1 MKHLLLI
8 VTLFLSFNCFSQY
21 SYYPKNEIKFLK
33 KLVDDKIDAK
43 IDILSKNYKKE
54 KKEILKSRHEYLEL
68 KINDSTFIKQD
79 KLQGIVTNVLKN
91 IGDKNPDL
99 NINNK
104 TILLNSDYY
113 PNAGSFGFNLFQ
125 INIGLFALLES
136 EDELAFIICHELAHE
151 VLNHFE
157 KGVERSANLFNL
169 NKNIIKSKKKLAQS
183 NRTEKMK
190 ILKNMI
196 FQNQHLSKKH
206 EIEADSLGMVFFK
219 NTIYKRSAAVSALQK
234 LELTNNQFFDTK
246 INWEKEF
253 GISYGSLL
261 NTTTLFNNRIID
273 KDFIIDSD
281 SVKSHPDIPIRI
293 AKITSEKINLSKK
306 NFKYDEIQLL
316 AIHTYLDYAKK
327 HHIIPI
333 ALYINLQL
341 KKQYPEKD
349 IYNQNLINLMDA
361 TYKLKKSHRLGKHVQ
376 MTDYY
381 SKDKNLN
388 EIFNFLHELEL
399 YQIKKIKSHLS
410 INQQ

>member
-136 EDELAFIICHELAHE
+136 EDELAFIICHE
-151 VLNHFE
+151 
-157 KGVERSANLFNL
+157 
-169 NKNIIKSKKKLAQS
+169 
-183 NRTEKMK
+183 
-190 ILKNMI
+190 
-196 FQNQHLSKKH
+196 
-206 EIEADSLGMVFFK
+206 
-219 NTIYKRSAAVSALQK
+219 
-234 LELTNNQFFDTK
+234 
-246 INWEKEF
+246 
-253 GISYGSLL
+253 
-261 NTTTLFNNRIID
+261 
-273 KDFIIDSD
+273 
-281 SVKSHPDIPIRI
+281 
-293 AKITSEKINLSKK
+293 
-306 NFKYDEIQLL
+306 
-316 AIHTYLDYAKK
+316 
-327 HHIIPI
+327 
-333 ALYINLQL
+333 
-341 KKQYPEKD
+341 
-349 IYNQNLINLMDA
+349 
-361 TYKLKKSHRLGKHVQ
+361 
-376 MTDYY
+376 
-381 SKDKNLN
+381 
-388 EIFNFLHELEL
+388 
-399 YQIKKIKSHLS
+399 
-410 INQQ
+410 